1 MGQVVLGGDVAERV
15 WREQYVALVRSAW
28 LLTGSREDAE
38 DAVHE
43 AWLACASR
51 LSVVER
57 PEAYLRRAVVNAC
70 HGRHRRRDV
79 EQRALAR
86 FGAPESAMPEHLVD
100 LTDALARL
108 SDRARSV
115 VVLRSYVGLPDD
127 EIGRVLGCTAVTVRV
142 IFHRAMVGLREVIR

>member
-1 MGQVVLGGDVAERV
+1 
-15 WREQYVALVRSAW
+15 
-28 LLTGSREDAE
+28 
-38 DAVHE
+38 
-43 AWLACASR
+43 
-51 LSVVER
+51 
-57 PEAYLRRAVVNAC
+57 
-70 HGRHRRRDV
+70 
-79 EQRALAR
+79 
-86 FGAPESAMPEHLVD
+86 MPEHLVD